1 MRLAFLLFALAYA
14 LLVSAPAFAAAPPM
28 PSCTILGVPLC
39 LPGYSVVKD
48 SVNVTRGLTYPVG
61 WPHTFNGVPLT
72 APMTTEEGQ
81 HVYYISEDGAGN
93 RKWESQVCSFTANDC
108 NLFALSGHNAKMVT
122 TPAAEKRAV
131 EQAAWNA
138 FFTYTCDAETAKR
151 TDWMGKVC
159 VEHINTLVINQAAWL
174 AKMPA
179 QARWAVAYNS
189 ACSDANKLAGTCT
202 RPVSVY
208 NPVTKTRSVAKG
220 ETVAVGAPCYPAV
233 VTHKDSTASSVI
245 YMAID
250 PLRTDRVAVC
260 SKAS

>member
-1 MRLAFLLFALAYA
+1 MRWLLFLLCF
-14 LLVSAPAFAAAPPM
+14 PAFAAAPPM
-28 PSCTILGVPLC
+28 PNCTILGVPLC

-61 WPHTFNGVPLT
+61 WPHTYNSIPLT

-81 HVYYISEDGAGN
+81 HVYYMSEDSTGT

-108 NLFALSGHNAKMVT
+108 NLIAFGLHNAKMLL
-122 TPAAEKRAV
+122 TPATEKRAV

-138 FFTYTCDAETAKR
+138 FFTYTCDVETAKR

-159 VEHINTLVINQAAWL
+159 VEHINTLVINRDAWL

-179 QARWAVAYNS
+179 QARWVVAYNS

-233 VTHKDSTASSVI
+233 VTHKDSPTSSI
-245 YMAID
+245 TYMAINPD
-250 PLRTDRVAVC
+250 RTDRVAVC
-260 SKAS
+260 SKG

>member
-1 MRLAFLLFALAYA
+1 MRLAFLLFALALT
-14 LLVSAPAFAAAPPM
+14 LLASAPAFAAAPPM
-28 PSCTILGVPLC
+28 PVCTILGVPLC

-48 SVNVTRGLTYPVG
+48 SVNVTRGLTYPAG
-61 WPHTFNGVPLT
+61 WPHTQNGVPLT

-81 HVYYISEDGAGN
+81 HVYYMSEDSAGN
-93 RKWESQVCSFTANDC
+93 RKWETQVCSFTGNDC
-108 NLFALSGHNAKMVT
+108 NLIASGLHNAKMLL
-122 TPAAEKRAV
+122 TPATEKRAV

-179 QARWAVAYNS
+179 QAKWVVAYNS
-189 ACSDANKLAGTCT
+189 ACSDANKAAGTCT

-233 VTHKDSTASSVI
+233 VTHKDSSTSTVT

-250 PLRTDRVAVC
+250 PARSDRVAVC
-260 SKAS
+260 AKS

>member
-1 MRLAFLLFALAYA
+1 MRLAFLLWALACA

-28 PSCTILGVPLC
+28 PNCTVLGVPLC

-61 WPHTFNGVPLT
+61 WPQMPNGVPLT

-81 HVYYISEDGAGN
+81 HVYYMSEDSAGN

-108 NLFALSGHNAKMVT
+108 DLFALGLHNVKMLL

-131 EQAAWNA
+131 EQAAWNT

-151 TDWMGKVC
+151 TDWIGKVC

-179 QARWAVAYNS
+179 QTKWVVAYNS
-189 ACSDANKLAGTCT
+189 ACSDANKAAGTCT
-202 RPVSVY
+202 RPVSAY
-208 NPVTKTRSVAKG
+208 NPLTKTRSVAKG

-233 VTHKDSTASSVI
+233 ITHKDSPNSSVT

-250 PLRTDRVAVC
+250 PLRSDRVAVC
-260 SKAS
+260 AKG

>member
-1 MRLAFLLFALAYA
+1 MRTVDLLFLWALC
-14 LLVSAPAFAAAPPM
+14 APAMAVAPPM
-28 PSCTILGVPLC
+28 PNCTVLGFPLC

-81 HVYYISEDGAGN
+81 HVYYMSEDSAGN

-151 TDWMGKVC
+151 TDWIGKVC

-179 QARWAVAYNS
+179 QALWTVKPN
-189 ACSDANKLAGTCT
+189 GTQTT
-202 RPVSVY
+202 RPVQKISESNGLTATTERV
-208 NPVTKTRSVAKG
+208 N
-220 ETVAVGAPCYPAV
+220 VGAPCYPLVRKFTNAAAN
-233 VTHKDSTASSVI
+233 TYA
-245 YMAID
+245 AID
-250 PLRTDRVAVC
+250 PLRPDRVAVC
-260 SKAS
+260 AKS